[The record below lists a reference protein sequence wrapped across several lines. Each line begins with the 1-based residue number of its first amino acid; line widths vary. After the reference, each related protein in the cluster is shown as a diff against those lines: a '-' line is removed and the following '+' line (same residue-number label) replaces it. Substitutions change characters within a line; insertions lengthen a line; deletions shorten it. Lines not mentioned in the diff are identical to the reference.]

1 MGIHQIRDAN
11 VAVRTMKCSDCK
23 GSGMYEG
30 FNLPPEPCRLC
41 EGMGA
46 LNAEGMPD
54 MLNKGSIKT
63 LEGLGR
69 KSSMS
74 PPSGGGIIFSQEDCD
89 RINGVTP
96 KLKIGDIIHVYDAGW
111 IEAKV
116 VHVYIHQGVGVQCG
130 QLMVR
135 ADFTGGHLRVSFFE
149 LNYNITQR
157 QWEYI
162 RSGTPTYP

>member
-1 MGIHQIRDAN
+1 
-11 VAVRTMKCSDCK
+11 MKCSDCK

-30 FNLPPEPCRLC
+30 FNLLPEPCRLC

-54 MLNKGSIKT
+54 MLHKGSIKT

-74 PPSGGGIIFSQEDCD
+74 PPTGGGIIFSQEECD
-89 RINGVTP
+89 RINGVMP
-96 KLKIGDIIHVYDAGW
+96 ELKIGDILHVYDRGW
-111 IEAKV
+111 YGAV
-116 VHVYIHQGVGVQCG
+116 VTILDGCIVHAQHTCG
-130 QLMVR
+130 TFDVARYL
-135 ADFTGGHLRVSFFE
+135 
-149 LNYNITQR
+149 LNYNVTQGR
-157 QWEYI
+157 WEYI